1 MEDEKEFLTKT
12 TIWNDYEKGTDYCRK
27 RNMYEKIEKHWNFL
41 HGKQWENAK
50 LGDIQPVVI
59 NVIKPIV
66 KYKTGVL
73 NQSSYRVV
81 LSPDYL
87 ATNPED
93 ANAICELLSKHIDR
107 IFENENLDAILK
119 QVLQDSCVTS
129 EGILYSYFDNTY
141 KQIKTELTDKN
152 NILYGNEVEEDIQQQ
167 PYIIISFRR
176 PVEEVKEEA
185 TANGMKKKE
194 IDLIMKDEHIEEQA
208 GYKDIDDEISPMC
221 LVLLKMYKKENKEG
235 KKTVHFRKCTKYAYI
250 TEEQDTGLEL
260 YPVCHFVWESEKG
273 NARGLGE
280 VEANVPNQ
288 IEINK
293 NQMRRII
300 SVRSMAYP
308 KLIYNKNYI
317 KDTTSLNKAGAE
329 IAVEGAGVDDVRNAI
344 GYLNATSM
352 SADSKYVQEEL
363 IGYTQ
368 ELAGAGDN
376 ASGNVDPTKTSAKA
390 IIAVQQAQ
398 EQPLNEQKI
407 KYKEFLESLAR
418 IYLNMLQVYMIDGL
432 VIPTE
437 QEVQF
442 QDENGFIQTETQ
454 TIYQRVTPEILQSLK
469 SNVRVDITS
478 DTPYDKYAVEQSLEN
493 LFATQ
498 QITLEEYIH
507 ALPYN
512 SVMPKTKL
520 EEIIKK
526 REQEKQN
533 IQQMQSIANEQMGR
547 IQALL
552 SQGQAQETAN
562 NIQQM
567 QRQGQGQI
575 KKFQQAIGG

>member
-87 ATNPED
+87 AINPED

-129 EGILYSYFDNTY
+129 EGILYNYFDNTY

-235 KKTVHFRKCTKYAYI
+235 SF
-250 TEEQDTGLEL
+250 
-260 YPVCHFVWESEKG
+260 
-273 NARGLGE
+273 
-280 VEANVPNQ
+280 
-288 IEINK
+288 
-293 NQMRRII
+293 
-300 SVRSMAYP
+300 
-308 KLIYNKNYI
+308 
-317 KDTTSLNKAGAE
+317 
-329 IAVEGAGVDDVRNAI
+329 
-344 GYLNATSM
+344 
-352 SADSKYVQEEL
+352 
-363 IGYTQ
+363 
-368 ELAGAGDN
+368 
-376 ASGNVDPTKTSAKA
+376 
-390 IIAVQQAQ
+390 
-398 EQPLNEQKI
+398 
-407 KYKEFLESLAR
+407 
-418 IYLNMLQVYMIDGL
+418 
-432 VIPTE
+432 
-437 QEVQF
+437 
-442 QDENGFIQTETQ
+442 
-454 TIYQRVTPEILQSLK
+454 
-469 SNVRVDITS
+469 
-478 DTPYDKYAVEQSLEN
+478 
-493 LFATQ
+493 
-498 QITLEEYIH
+498 
-507 ALPYN
+507 
-512 SVMPKTKL
+512 
-520 EEIIKK
+520 
-526 REQEKQN
+526 
-533 IQQMQSIANEQMGR
+533 
-547 IQALL
+547 
-552 SQGQAQETAN
+552 
-562 NIQQM
+562 
-567 QRQGQGQI
+567 
-575 KKFQQAIGG
+575 